1 MNAQKLKINKEKINI
16 FEIGAGDAFCSKT
29 LNYWGN
35 NKYDITLFEPN
46 PILYKSLLKKVKDI
60 NNIKLY
66 NIAIFNEEKIGELV
80 CAGVLSYIRDIPSP
94 INTIYLNKLNEIL
107 SEFTIPVNFMKFDS
121 FDKGDIDYLILGME
135 GSEFTV
141 FENLISRPHI
151 ISLHNYFANDYK
163 YTFPYFDYIK
173 NWCVKNNYY
182 IIFGIPDIL
191 LVNKKS
197 IENETLVLN

>member
-1 MNAQKLKINKEKINI
+1 M
-16 FEIGAGDAFCSKT
+16 
-29 LNYWGN
+29 
-35 NKYDITLFEPN
+35 
-46 PILYKSLLKKVKDI
+46 
-60 NNIKLY
+60 
-66 NIAIFNEEKIGELV
+66 
-80 CAGVLSYIRDIPSP
+80 LSYIRDIPSP

-141 FENLISRPHI
+141 FQSLISRPHI

-163 YTFPYFDYIK
+163 YTFPYFDYIE

-182 IIFGIPDIL
+182 IIFGIPNIL